1 MSQKI
6 LVVDDDLEIL
16 EMLYDALNDEGY
28 LVYKASNSF
37 EARSQLKVNPD
48 LMILDVM
55 MPGQDGFEF
64 CKEIRSVVS
73 CPIIFLTAKVSESD
87 LIQGFAIGGDD
98 YLTKPF
104 SLRELRA
111 RVAAHLRR
119 NERQS
124 SREQSFLIFQH
135 LKITYCLWIT
145 LFVMI

>member
-64 CKEIRSVVS
+64 CKE
-73 CPIIFLTAKVSESD
+73 
-87 LIQGFAIGGDD
+87 
-98 YLTKPF
+98 
-104 SLRELRA
+104 
-111 RVAAHLRR
+111 
-119 NERQS
+119 
-124 SREQSFLIFQH
+124 FQNQ
-135 LKITYCLWIT
+135 I
-145 LFVMI
+145 